1 MDAHAV
7 HEVAT
12 ALPDLLWFCGDGL
25 MVIDEHRRILAMNPA
40 LERLVGHQSQHVV
53 GKSVCGVLFDCQ
65 DLQGCPL
72 QERAEECP
80 GLQAMRRFEPI
91 RGVEYMIRTAAGRR
105 MVVHANYTPVQLKPG
120 RPVWALV
127 ALHDVTAQRRRERWL
142 AHQAKTDPLTGLPNR
157 ATWRF
162 VCAKELNR
170 ANRHARPLAILLMD
184 LDGFKGYNDTY
195 GHPAGD
201 ELLKAVGGLLQTG
214 RRAADVVAR
223 YGGDEFAMVL
233 PETDAAGAMVVA
245 ERLRFTIAQF
255 PFVSAAS
262 EQLPA
267 VSGSP
272 TTMPVTISVGVAMFP
287 EDGLTEPTLVAVADR
302 RLYEAKAGG
311 RNHVCGPERTR

>member
-1 MDAHAV
+1 MDVNAV
-7 HEVAT
+7 RDVAT

-40 LERLVGHQSQHVV
+40 LERLVGHRSQHIV

-65 DLQGCPL
+65 DLQGCSL
-72 QERAEECP
+72 QERADECP
-80 GLQAMRRFEPI
+80 GLQAMRQFEPV
-91 RGVEYMIRTAAGRR
+91 RGVEYTIRTGAGRR
-105 MVVHANYTPVQLKPG
+105 IVVHANYTPIQLKPG

-127 ALHDVTAQRRRERWL
+127 GLHDVTAQRRRERWL

-157 ATWRF
+157 ATWRL
-162 VCAKELNR
+162 VCAKELSR
-170 ANRHARPLAILLMD
+170 ASRHARPLAILLID
-184 LDGFKGYNDTY
+184 LDQFKGYNDTY

-201 ELLKAVGGLLQTG
+201 ELLKAVAGLLQTG

-255 PFVSAAS
+255 PFVHPVADERPAS
-262 EQLPA
+262 LATPLPDR
-267 VSGSP
+267 
-272 TTMPVTISVGVAMFP
+272 VTISVGIAMFP
-287 EDGLTEPTLVAVADR
+287 EDGGTETALVAAADR
-302 RLYEAKAGG
+302 RLYEAKERG
-311 RNHVCGPERTR
+311 RNHVRGPGQAH